1 MARGHSGR
9 IVIEVD
15 PATKHSLYVALARH
29 GLTLKAWFL
38 REAGQY
44 LTAEGERR
52 DEPVPSPAGG
62 TESKETLRLHH

>member
-1 MARGHSGR
+1 MARGLSGR

-44 LTAEGERR
+44 LTAEEDRR
-52 DEPVPSPAGG
+52 DNAVSPPTRSAESQEP
-62 TESKETLRLHH
+62 EK

>member
-1 MARGHSGR
+1 M
-9 IVIEVD
+9 IEVD

-44 LTAEGERR
+44 IVAEGARR
-52 DEPVPSPAGG
+52 DEPVSPPARGK
-62 TESKETLRLHH
+62 ESEK

>member
-1 MARGHSGR
+1 M
-9 IVIEVD
+9 IEVD

-44 LTAEGERR
+44 LTDEGEQR
-52 DEPVPSPAGG
+52 DDPVSPPD
-62 TESKETLRLHH
+62 SDKEAEK